1 LNGEPDI
8 WAVIP
13 VKETAAAKERLA
25 DAVPRHLR
33 PGLALAMLEDVLAAV
48 AKSLHQPVH
57 QTLHQGSHGL
67 AGIAVV
73 TLDPDAGAL
82 AQRYGARILTDG
94 ARGGHTAAVAAAA
107 RTLAAEGHGGLLQIP
122 GDIPLVSAD
131 EISLL
136 LAMRRPAPSFTITPS
151 HDDFGSNAVL
161 VCPPTAV
168 PLTFGDDSFFPH
180 LRAAQACGIEPLI
193 VRQPGIGLDIDRPED
208 IWAFARLRSPTRAQS
223 FLERHGLTQRDREPN
238 GAVA

>member
-1 LNGEPDI
+1 LNGEADI

-48 AKSLHQPVH
+48 AK
-57 QTLHQGSHGL
+57 TLHQGPRGL

-73 TLDPDAGAL
+73 TLDPAVQAL
-82 AQRYGARILTDG
+82 AERYGARILTDD

-107 RTLAAEGHGGLLQIP
+107 RFLAAEGRAGMLQMP

-136 LAMRRPAPSFTITPS
+136 LAVRRAAPSFTIAPS

-161 VCPPTAV
+161 VCPPAAV

-180 LRAAQACGIEPLI
+180 LRTAQACGIKPLI
-193 VRQPGIGLDIDRPED
+193 VRQHGIGLDIDRPDD
-208 IWAFARLRSPTRAQS
+208 IRAFAQLRSSTRAQA
-223 FLERHGLTQRDREPN
+223 FLERHGLTQRAHAPN

>member
-1 LNGEPDI
+1 MLNREPDI

-13 VKETAAAKERLA
+13 VKETIGAKQRLG

-33 PGLALAMLEDVLAAV
+33 PGLVLAMLEDVLAAV
-48 AKSLHQPVH
+48 AQAR
-57 QTLHQGSHGL
+57 GL

-73 TLDPDAGAL
+73 TLDPIAQAL
-82 AQRYGARILTDG
+82 AQRYGARILTDD

-107 RTLAAEGHGGLLQIP
+107 RTLEAEHKGGMLQMP
-122 GDIPLVSAD
+122 GDIPLVGAD

-136 LAMRRPAPSFTITPS
+136 LALRRPAPSFTIAPS

-161 VCPPTAV
+161 VCPPVAV
-168 PLTFGDDSFFPH
+168 PLSFGDDSFYPH
-180 LRAAQACGIEPLI
+180 LRAAQACGIKPLI
-193 VRQPGIGLDIDRPED
+193 VRQHGIGLDIDRPED
-208 IWAFARLRSPTRAQS
+208 IQAFAQLRSRTRSQAYLDQ
-223 FLERHGLTQRDREPN
+223 HGLAQRNHEPN

>member
-1 LNGEPDI
+1 LKGQPDI

-13 VKETAAAKERLA
+13 VKETATAKERLA
-25 DAVPRHLR
+25 EAVPRQLR

-48 AKSLHQPVH
+48 AK
-57 QTLHQGSHGL
+57 TLHQGSGGL

-73 TLDPDAGAL
+73 SLDPEAQAL
-82 AQRYGARILTDG
+82 AQRYGARILTDD

-107 RTLAAEGHGGLLQIP
+107 RTLAQEGRSGMLQMP

-136 LAMRRPAPSFTITPS
+136 LAMRRASPSFTIAPS

-168 PLTFGDDSFFPH
+168 PLTFGDDSFYPH
-180 LRAAQACGIEPLI
+180 LRAAQACGLKPLI
-193 VRQPGIGLDIDRPED
+193 VRQHGIGLDIDRPED
-208 IWAFARLRSPTRAQS
+208 IWAFAQLRSRTRAHA
-223 FLERHGLTQRDREPN
+223 FLERHGLAERKHQPD

>member
-1 LNGEPDI
+1 LNGAPDI

-13 VKETAAAKERLA
+13 VKETTDAKERLA
-25 DAVPRHLR
+25 EAVPRHLR

-48 AKSLHQPVH
+48 AK
-57 QTLHQGSHGL
+57 TLHQGSRGL

-73 TLDPDAGAL
+73 TLDPDAVAL
-82 AQRYGARILTDG
+82 AQRYGARILSED

-107 RTLAAEGHGGLLQIP
+107 RTLEQEGRGGMLQMP
-122 GDIPLVSAD
+122 GDIPLVSAC

-136 LAMRRPAPSFTITPS
+136 LALRRASPSFTIAPS

-168 PLTFGDDSFFPH
+168 PLTFGDDSFYPH
-180 LRAAQACGIEPLI
+180 LRAAQACGIKPLI
-193 VRQPGIGLDIDRPED
+193 VRQPGIGLDIDRPQD
-208 IWAFARLRSPTRAQS
+208 VRAFAQFRSRTRAQAY
-223 FLERHGLTQRDREPN
+223 LEQHGLAQRDREPD

>member
-1 LNGEPDI
+1 MKGQPDI

-13 VKETAAAKERLA
+13 VKETATAKERLA
-25 DAVPRHLR
+25 EAVPRQLR

-48 AKSLHQPVH
+48 AK
-57 QTLHQGSHGL
+57 TLHQGSGGL

-73 TLDPDAGAL
+73 TLDPDARAL
-82 AQRYGARILTDG
+82 AQRYGARVLTED

-107 RTLAAEGHGGLLQIP
+107 RTLAQEGHGGMLQMP

-136 LAMRRPAPSFTITPS
+136 LAMRRASPSFTIAPS

-168 PLTFGDDSFFPH
+168 PLTFGDDSFYPH
-180 LRAAQACGIEPLI
+180 LRAAQACGLKPLI

-208 IWAFARLRSPTRAQS
+208 IWAFAQLRSRTRAHA
-223 FLERHGLTQRDREPN
+223 FLERHGLTERKHEPN

>member
-1 LNGEPDI
+1 LNDEPDI

-13 VKETAAAKERLA
+13 VKETTAAKERLA

-33 PGLALAMLEDVLAAV
+33 PGLSLAMLEDVLAAV
-48 AKSLHQPVH
+48 AQAR
-57 QTLHQGSHGL
+57 GL
-67 AGIAVV
+67 AGIAVATV
-73 TLDPDAGAL
+73 DPAVQAL
-82 AQRYGARILTDG
+82 AQRYGARILTED

-107 RTLAAEGHGGLLQIP
+107 RTLEQEGRAGMLQMP

-136 LAMRRPAPSFTITPS
+136 LAMRRLTPSFTIAPS

-168 PLTFGDDSFFPH
+168 PLTFGDDSFYPH
-180 LRAAQACGIEPLI
+180 LRAAQARGIQPLI
-193 VRQPGIGLDIDRPED
+193 VRQRGIGLDIDRPED
-208 IWAFARLRSPTRAQS
+208 ILAFAQLRSRTRIQA
-223 FLERHGLTQRDREPN
+223 FLERHGLAHETN

>member
-1 LNGEPDI
+1 MNGEPDI

-48 AKSLHQPVH
+48 AK
-57 QTLHQGSHGL
+57 TLHKGSRGL

-73 TLDPDAGAL
+73 TLDPDARAL
-82 AQRYGARILTDG
+82 AQRYGARILTDD

-107 RTLAAEGHGGLLQIP
+107 RTLEQEGRGGMLQIP
-122 GDIPLVSAD
+122 GDIPLVSAE

-136 LAMRRPAPSFTITPS
+136 LALRRASPSFTIAPS
-151 HDDFGSNAVL
+151 HDDLGSNAVL
-161 VCPPTAV
+161 ICPPTAV
-168 PLTFGDDSFFPH
+168 PLTFGDDSFYPH
-180 LRAAQACGIEPLI
+180 LRAAQACGIKPLI
-193 VRQPGIGLDIDRPED
+193 VRQHGIGLDIDRPAD
-208 IWAFARLRSPTRAQS
+208 IAAFAQLRSRTRAQAY
-223 FLERHGLTQRDREPN
+223 LERHGLTHEPN